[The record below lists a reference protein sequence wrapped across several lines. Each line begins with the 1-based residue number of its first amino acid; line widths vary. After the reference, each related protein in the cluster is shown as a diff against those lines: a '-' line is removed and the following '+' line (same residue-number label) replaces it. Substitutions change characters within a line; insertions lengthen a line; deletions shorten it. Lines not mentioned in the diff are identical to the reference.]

1 MSQHSKQEVNWEFL
15 LGSSKSTLQA
25 FEQSR
30 LNFAA
35 NVRKEIGQLLDTW
48 VDESSSALLA
58 RWLIERNLAAEATAI
73 CTSPASG
80 PTDSLESMDHRADAP
95 FAPSPSSVHK
105 PPSRIASRTRAGSRD
120 ESDKNSG
127 GNSIAAMRVS
137 ATS

>member
-58 RWLIERNLAAEATAI
+58 RWLIERNLAAEAGAI
-73 CTSPASG
+73 CADPAKGACGSSE
-80 PTDSLESMDHRADAP
+80 PTDQRAQASYVPSGAP
-95 FAPSPSSVHK
+95 K
-105 PPSRIASRTRAGSRD
+105 PPCRMAPPAGGEPHI
-120 ESDKNSG
+120 ESDKVSG
-127 GNSIAAMRVS
+127 RNSIAAVRIS

>member
-1 MSQHSKQEVNWEFL
+1 VAQHSKQEVNWEFL

-58 RWLIERNLAAEATAI
+58 RWLIERNLAAEAGAI
-73 CTSPASG
+73 C
-80 PTDSLESMDHRADAP
+80 ADA
-95 FAPSPSSVHK
+95 ASSVNELSEPRTQTQCAPGAAPR
-105 PPSRIASRTRAGSRD
+105 PPCRMAPRTGTETHEA
-120 ESDKNSG
+120 SDKSFAKNSM
-127 GNSIAAMRVS
+127 AATRIS

>member
-1 MSQHSKQEVNWEFL
+1 VSQHSKQEVNWEFL

-73 CTSPASG
+73 CANPANSASASSE
-80 PTDSLESMDHRADAP
+80 PTDQRAQAP
-95 FAPSPSSVHK
+95 RVPGGGPK
-105 PPSRIASRTRAGSRD
+105 PPCRMVPPAGVATHS
-120 ESDKNSG
+120 ESDKISG
-127 GNSIAAMRVS
+127 KNSIASMRIS
-137 ATS
+137 ASS

>member
-1 MSQHSKQEVNWEFL
+1 VSQHSKQEVNWEFL

-58 RWLIERNLAAEATAI
+58 RWLIERNLTAEATAL
-73 CTSPASG
+73 CTDAASSVSELKE
-80 PTDSLESMDHRADAP
+80 PRTQTHS
-95 FAPSPSSVHK
+95 APSAAPK
-105 PPSRIASRTRAGSRD
+105 PPCRMAPRAGAETHD
-120 ESDKNSG
+120 ASDKSFVK
-127 GNSIAAMRVS
+127 NSIAATRIS

>member
-1 MSQHSKQEVNWEFL
+1 VSQRSKQEVNWEFL

-58 RWLIERNLAAEATAI
+58 RWLIERNLASEANAI
-73 CTSPASG
+73 
-80 PTDSLESMDHRADAP
+80 RADAATVVNELKDP
-95 FAPSPSSVHK
+95 RTQTQCTPSGGPK
-105 PPSRIASRTRAGSRD
+105 PPCRMAPRTGAEARD
-120 ESDKNSG
+120 ASDKIAGQNSLTAER
-127 GNSIAAMRVS
+127 IRAAL
-137 ATS
+137 